1 MPSSTTGSKSALVF
15 FMCNSRVTRLAQMK
29 VLRNCA
35 SWKPAC
41 MSPHSPKCSPRATCA
56 HSHVRADALPSALV
70 CMWAGVRVHV
80 SVAHSSHM
88 HADTRALK
96 CTHPVPF
103 SYIHLRTYTD
113 LPESSCSQQGFIY
126 RSRLVVNV
134 KGRKPLGGCLSCVN
148 QPRLRALGSL
158 RGGFLS

>member
-1 MPSSTTGSKSALVF
+1 
-15 FMCNSRVTRLAQMK
+15 MCNPGVTQLAQMK
-29 VLRNCA
+29 VLWICP
-35 SWKPAC
+35 SWNPAC
-41 MSPHSPKCSPRATCA
+41 TSPPTPLGAPATCA
-56 HSHVRADALPSALV
+56 HSHIRADAPPRALV

-80 SVAHSSHM
+80 SLAHSSHT
-88 HADTRALK
+88 HANTRILK

-113 LPESSCSQQGFIY
+113 LSESSCFLQGFIY
-126 RSRLVVNV
+126 RSCLVVNV
-134 KGRKPLGGCLSCVN
+134 KGRKPLRGCLSCVN